1 MIDYP
6 NSNFDSNFD
15 SDADI
20 SSLYTKI
27 NKDANTISWLKKY
40 TPKDFDKLLIKNDDK
55 KSMNE
60 WLKYLLDVDTNK
72 KNTTSILNDNDLV
85 KSEKTSKKT
94 KTKSMKGK
102 KTKSKYDTNCL
113 FLYGPPGIGKTTMAN
128 LLLKKY
134 NYDVLEFNASDTRTA
149 KSIQESLNQIGGS
162 HNVIDFMCNKK
173 TKIAIIL
180 DEIDGLSSGDKGGM
194 SEINNIISIAKEKNT
209 PFICISNSICKKT
222 DSLKRKSLFL
232 KINKPTDF
240 QIKSL
245 VKTISN
251 DENLKLEPSTIEKVV
266 KKAQGDIRRCITLLE
281 YIFRNKNSKKKKKCE
296 NGNINDDDD
305 IYQKQNI
312 QMTIEG
318 INIKKNNDKEHSSET
333 SSTDIS
339 DLNDNVNDNV
349 NDINCV
355 DIDNNIID
363 NLDDD
368 TDDFYLLNNEIDNYS
383 RKLTELAPYEM
394 SEKILNSFSTIDF
407 FLNNYNFDNSMTN
420 WYIYENFIKYIDKNR
435 VGNIKKKNNSIDN
448 IYNCFS
454 LGDIFENE
462 IMKTQNYELFDYI
475 NIIKTYGSSYWVN
488 KDLKKTPYNKMGM
501 MNYSTLL
508 NKTSQEYANS
518 KNWQN
523 INENLFINGTT
534 NITSDICNIIFKK
547 LEVHDENNVFLESLI
562 NNYSLDIDNIEKII
576 KQSSFYNKEKTQFLT
591 NIKKKIKLYY
601 SK

>member
-1 MIDYP
+1 MINSP
-6 NSNFDSNFD
+6 NSNSNFDSSID
-15 SDADI
+15 SETEL
-20 SSLYTKI
+20 SSLETKI
-27 NKDANTISWLKKY
+27 NKEPNTTSWLKKY
-40 TPKDFDKLLIKNDDK
+40 APNDFDKLLIKNDDK

-60 WLKYLLDVDTNK
+60 WLKHLIDIDTNK
-72 KNTTSILNDNDLV
+72 KNTTTNLNNNDLV
-85 KSEKTSKKT
+85 KSEKTTKKPKSK
-94 KTKSMKGK
+94 KGK
-102 KTKSKYDTNCL
+102 KSKCKYDTNCL

-194 SEINNIISIAKEKNT
+194 SEINNIISMAKEKNT
-209 PFICISNSICKKT
+209 PFICISNSVCKKT

-251 DENLKLEPSTIEKVV
+251 DENLKLEPSTIEKIV

-281 YIFRNKNSKKKKKCE
+281 YIFRNKNSKKTKNCD
-296 NGNINDDDD
+296 NNNDNNDNNI
-305 IYQKQNI
+305 YHKQNI

-318 INIKKNNDKEHSSET
+318 LDNND
-333 SSTDIS
+333 I
-339 DLNDNVNDNV
+339 NDNNDYVNNNNNVNDNV
-349 NDINCV
+349 NDNDEDEDENQSSESSSTNISNL
-355 DIDNNIID
+355 NN
-363 NLDDD
+363 DDD
-368 TDDFYLLNNEIDNYS
+368 EDDFDMLNNEIDNYS

-394 SEKILNSFSTIDF
+394 SEKLLNSFSTIDF

-435 VGNIKKKNNSIDN
+435 VGNIKKKVNNIDK
-448 IYNCFS
+448 IYTCFS
-454 LGDIFENE
+454 LGDLFENE

-475 NIIKTYGSSYWVN
+475 NIMKTYGSSYWVN

-518 KNWQN
+518 KNWQH
-523 INENLFINGTT
+523 INENLCINGTT

-547 LEVHDENNVFLESLI
+547 LEDDDEIFIERLI
-562 NNYSLDIDNIEKII
+562 TDYSLDIEAIEKII
-576 KQSSFYNKEKTQFLT
+576 KQSSFYNKEKIQFLT